1 MNLGILGAGR
11 IAAVMADTVNKMN
24 KAGDNSVKL
33 YAVAAREMERAKA
46 FASTNGIQKA
56 FGSYEDMLCDSNLD
70 FVYIATPHSHHYRH
84 IKLCVNHGKHVLCEK
99 AFTVNARQ
107 AEDILLYAKSK
118 GVLVTEAIW
127 TRYQPMRQMIGNV
140 LSSGA
145 IGNLK
150 MLTANLCY
158 TITDKERIVVP
169 ELAGGALLDVG
180 VYTLNFAAM
189 VFGHADGVRGM
200 CTKNSKGVDIS
211 DSITLLWN
219 DGRMAVL
226 NASAEAVSDR
236 SGIIYGDKGF
246 VVVENIN
253 NPQGIKVYDRDY
265 KLVDEQVCPPQLTG
279 YEYEVAETV
288 RCINDGVLEC
298 PSMPHEETIYLMETM
313 DHLRAQ
319 MSIHYPCEGLDG

>member
-33 YAVAAREMERAKA
+33 YAVAAREMERAKT

-107 AEDILLYAKSK
+107 VEDILRYAKSK

-158 TITDKERIVVP
+158 TITEKERIVVP

-189 VFGHADGVRGM
+189 VFGHADGVQGM

>member
-11 IAAVMADTVNKMN
+11 IAAVMAETVNKMN

-46 FASTNGIQKA
+46 FASANGIQKA

-107 AEDILLYAKSK
+107 AEDILRYAKSK

-140 LSSGA
+140 LSSGV

-189 VFGHADGVRGM
+189 VFGHADGIQGM

-265 KLVDEQVCPPQLTG
+265 KLVDEQVRPPQLTG

>member
-33 YAVAAREMERAKA
+33 YAVAAREMERAKT

-107 AEDILLYAKSK
+107 AEDILRYAKSK

-158 TITDKERIVVP
+158 TITEKERIVVP

-189 VFGHADGVRGM
+189 VFGHADGVQGM